1 MSRSSLSPFSAS
13 LLVGLVSLLSGSVEP
28 GWGQAAP
35 VQVTGTVTSA
45 SDGSPLS
52 GARVVVK
59 GTSIGTL
66 IGTNGRY
73 TIDARSPNDT
83 LTFAFIG
90 YRPVAVAIAGRSVVN
105 ATMEAAAIM
114 MEEVVVTGYG
124 TQQRR
129 DVTGAVTTVNAEDL
143 TPVPTAS
150 VDQMLQGRIA
160 GAQVTPSSGRP
171 GASAVVRIRGV
182 GTLNDASPLYV
193 VDGMLTEDVS
203 YLQANDITS
212 VEVLKDASATA
223 IYGSRGANGVI
234 IISTKRGTLDRPAR
248 FTVTAYAGSQSVQHR
263 VDLVNAH
270 DYAILANELLEN
282 LNPGATPYFPNPDT
296 IGAGT
301 DWQKAI
307 FETAPI
313 QNYQVSSS
321 GGTDKITYYLSGN
334 YFRQS
339 GVVPHSDFNRVT
351 LRLNNDYRL
360 TDHLLFGH
368 NIAVSYATD
377 ERPHDVL
384 SVIYRADPTIA
395 GLNPNGTFVDGNV
408 RSSAGNPAATVF
420 YTRNDENNS
429 RVVGNFFGE
438 LNLPHSVT
446 FRSSFGVDLGRSQFR
461 KFVP

>member
-59 GTSIGTL
+59 GTSIATL
-66 IGTNGRY
+66 TGTNGRY
-73 TIDARSPNDT
+73 AIAARTPNDT

-90 YRPVAVAIAGRSVVN
+90 YRPVEAAIAGKSVVN
-105 ATMEAAAIM
+105 VAMEAAAIM

-203 YLQANDITS
+203 FLQANDITS

-234 IISTKRGTLDRPAR
+234 II
-248 FTVTAYAGSQSVQHR
+248 
-263 VDLVNAH
+263 
-270 DYAILANELLEN
+270 
-282 LNPGATPYFPNPDT
+282 
-296 IGAGT
+296 
-301 DWQKAI
+301 
-307 FETAPI
+307 
-313 QNYQVSSS
+313 
-321 GGTDKITYYLSGN
+321 
-334 YFRQS
+334 
-339 GVVPHSDFNRVT
+339 
-351 LRLNNDYRL
+351 
-360 TDHLLFGH
+360 
-368 NIAVSYATD
+368 
-377 ERPHDVL
+377 
-384 SVIYRADPTIA
+384 
-395 GLNPNGTFVDGNV
+395 
-408 RSSAGNPAATVF
+408 
-420 YTRNDENNS
+420 
-429 RVVGNFFGE
+429 
-438 LNLPHSVT
+438 
-446 FRSSFGVDLGRSQFR
+446 
-461 KFVP
+461 

>member
-1 MSRSSLSPFSAS
+1 PRL
-13 LLVGLVSLLSGSVEP
+13 
-28 GWGQAAP
+28 
-35 VQVTGTVTSA
+35 VTGTVTGA
-45 SDGSPLS
+45 ADGSPLS

-66 IGTNGRY
+66 TGTNGRY

-150 VDQMLQGRIA
+150 VDQTLQGRVA

-193 VDGMLTEDVS
+193 VDGMLTDDVS
-203 YLQANDITS
+203 FLQANDVSS

-234 IISTKRGTLDRPAR
+234 IISIK
-248 FTVTAYAGSQSVQHR
+248 
-263 VDLVNAH
+263 
-270 DYAILANELLEN
+270 
-282 LNPGATPYFPNPDT
+282 
-296 IGAGT
+296 
-301 DWQKAI
+301 
-307 FETAPI
+307 
-313 QNYQVSSS
+313 S
-321 GGTDKITYYLSGN
+321 GGLARAQHFS
-334 YFRQS
+334 
-339 GVVPHSDFNRVT
+339 FNAYVR
-351 LRLNNDYRL
+351 RA
-360 TDHLLFGH
+360 
-368 NIAVSYATD
+368 AVGQREY
-377 ERPHDVL
+377 PV
-384 SVIYRADPTIA
+384 
-395 GLNPNGTFVDGNV
+395 
-408 RSSAGNPAATVF
+408 
-420 YTRNDENNS
+420 
-429 RVVGNFFGE
+429 
-438 LNLPHSVT
+438 
-446 FRSSFGVDLGRSQFR
+446 
-461 KFVP
+461 